1 MLNDRKKQAYNFLR
15 NAIISNEIAAGS
27 PIREQELTKRLK
39 MSRTPI
45 REAMRELEKDGLLI
59 SYPARG
65 TFVLVV
71 TPSDVAEIYD
81 LRILCELWALEQGLP
96 RMHDNEIEIID
107 RLTNEAEANVDWEK
121 FHLSDLLLHNL
132 IIEKSYN
139 KRLVSFIQAI
149 NGQIERIRR
158 FNAKGKA
165 RYDLGIVEH
174 KKILNALFNRN
185 LPAAKKALEEH
196 LRTSRSTAIEIAKM
210 FELQSVP
217 QKS

>member
-1 MLNDRKKQAYNFLR
+1 MLNDRKKQAYTFLR

-71 TPSDVAEIYD
+71 SPSDVAEIYD

-174 KKILNALFNRN
+174 KKILHALFNRN

>member
-1 MLNDRKKQAYNFLR
+1 MLNDRKKQAYNYLR
-15 NAIISNEIAAGS
+15 NAIISNELAPGA

-71 TPSDVAEIYD
+71 SPSDVAEIYD
-81 LRILCELWALEQGLP
+81 LRILCELWALEQGLS
-96 RMHDNEIEIID
+96 RMHDSEIEIIN
-107 RLTNEAEANVDWEK
+107 RLTKEAETNIDWEK

-210 FELQSVP
+210 FEMQSVP
-217 QKS
+217 HKS

>member
-1 MLNDRKKQAYNFLR
+1 MLTDRKKQAYIYLK
-15 NAIISNEIAAGS
+15 NAIITNELAPGA

-65 TFVLVV
+65 TFVLAVS
-71 TPSDVAEIYD
+71 PSDVAEIYD
-81 LRILCELWALEQGLP
+81 LRILCELWALEQGLS
-96 RMHDNEIEIID
+96 RMHDSEIEIIN
-107 RLTNEAEANVDWEK
+107 RLTHEAEANIDWEK

-149 NGQIERIRR
+149 NVQIERIRR
-158 FNAKGKA
+158 FNATCKD

-174 KKILNALFNRN
+174 KKIINALLNRN

-196 LRTSRSTAIEIAKM
+196 LRTSRSTAIEIAKL